1 MLNDER
7 FSKANKMDLS
17 EEAKMKIM
25 FDSVDKN
32 GDKEISKD
40 ELSNLLEILNKT
52 KPSNEKLNEIFKS
65 LDTNNDGLIDF

>member
-1 MLNDER
+1 
-7 FSKANKMDLS
+7 MDLS